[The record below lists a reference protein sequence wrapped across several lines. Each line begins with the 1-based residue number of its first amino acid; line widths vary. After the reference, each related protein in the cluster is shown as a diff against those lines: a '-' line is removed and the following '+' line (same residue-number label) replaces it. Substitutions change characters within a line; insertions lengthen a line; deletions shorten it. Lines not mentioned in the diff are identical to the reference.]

1 MHMRQVDHTANHFAD
16 GRKLVQQQERAD
28 EHAAKRQT
36 KESNE
41 TARPNR
47 VGNVRLC
54 VCVCMCRP

>member
-1 MHMRQVDHTANHFAD
+1 MAEN
-16 GRKLVQQQERAD
+16 LLQQQERAD